1 MLRWLHH
8 IFTPKPRRPT
18 ERPADPAASP
28 RVEQFL
34 RSPGRADRLALISLA
49 HSVSQEDFV
58 AMVHC
63 PSLVGSA
70 IRDGELSKSKVRSQ
84 DSSTSH
90 DVLTNAT
97 FQFSPADV
105 SAFLEGGSI
114 EQTIFLLRK
123 EPDRTDPNPAHRFTI
138 GRAKSN
144 DIRIVDFAISR
155 SHAVIEFVSGSY
167 LIQDC
172 RSRNGTR
179 INGRPV
185 RVTPERLSDGDIIS
199 LGRYEFS
206 FLLPGSLYERLRG
219 FEISS

>member
-8 IFTPKPRRPT
+8 IFISTLRRPPT
-18 ERPADPAASP
+18 RLAAPTASP
-28 RVEQFL
+28 RLEQFL
-34 RSPGRADRLALISLA
+34 RSPGRAHRLALISLA
-49 HSVSQEDFV
+49 QSVAQEEFV
-58 AMVHC
+58 AIVHC

-70 IRDGELSKSKVRSQ
+70 IRDGELSKSKVSSQ
-84 DSSTSH
+84 DGVPSQ

-155 SHAVIEFVSGSY
+155 RHAVIEFVSGSY

-185 RVTPERLSDGDIIS
+185 RLTPERLSDGDIIS

-206 FLLPGSLYERLRG
+206 FLMPESLYERL
-219 FEISS
+219 